1 MKFIDFFS
9 GIGGFHTGLEKA
21 GMECIGWCEFDKF
34 AQASYRAMYDTDN
47 LWFGD
52 DVTKVKGKDLPKAD
66 LWTFGFPCQDISI
79 AGNQK
84 GIKKGTRSGLFYE
97 IMRLLDECEENKPKW
112 LMCENVKNLL
122 SIDNGTGFL
131 NVIGEM
137 AERGYSI
144 EWKVYNSKNY
154 GVPQNRERVYIVGYS
169 GKGRSEK
176 LLPNPRENTATL
188 KQIVSG
194 SQGMRVYD
202 PEGTS
207 CTLSAQGGGMGA
219 KTGLYTITESGVHNL
234 GNVTAYKNDYTVH
247 ASGIARTLM
256 ACAYKHVPQVVLPKI
271 DRRVHRIGNGTRWES
286 DNTVWPSGLAG
297 TLSATDYKH
306 VPKVAIK
313 NATKQGYQM
322 AEVGDGIDLAYPE
335 SETRR
340 GRVQPQRSNTLT
352 TSDNLGVLV
361 NGEPIRIRKLTPKEC
376 WRLQGFS
383 DAQYEKAATV
393 NSDSQLYKQAGNAVT
408 VNVVYEIGRHIMG
421 VANEESYKSE

>member
-1 MKFIDFFS
+1 MCTGISRQITTASSGVKVNIRKVNMKFIDFFS
-9 GIGGFHTGLEKA
+9 GIGGFHIGLEKV
-21 GMECIGWCEFDKF
+21 GMECIGWCEFDKN

-52 DVTKVKGKDLPKAD
+52 DVTKVRGKDLPKAD

-84 GIKKGTRSGLFYE
+84 GLKKGTRSGLFYE
-97 IMRLLDECEENKPKW
+97 IMRLLDECKENKPKW

-122 SIDNGTGFL
+122 SIDGGGGFL

-144 EWKVYNSKNY
+144 EWGVYNSKNY

-169 GKGRSEK
+169 GEGRSRK
-176 LLPNPRENTATL
+176 LLPNPRENSTTL
-188 KQIVSG
+188 KQIVGG

-219 KTGLYTITESGVHNL
+219 KTGLYTVTESGIHNL
-234 GNVTAYKNDYTVH
+234 GNVTTYENKNTVWNT
-247 ASGIARTLM
+247 GISRTLM
-256 ACAYKHVPQVVLPKI
+256 
-271 DRRVHRIGNGTRWES
+271 
-286 DNTVWPSGLAG
+286 
-297 TLSATDYKH
+297 ATDYKH

-383 DAQYEKAATV
+383 DEQYEKAAAV
-393 NSDSQLYKQAGNAVT
+393 NSNSQLYKQAGNAVT
-408 VNVVYEIGRHIMG
+408 VNVVEEIGRHIMEII
-421 VANEESYKSE
+421 NE

>member
-1 MKFIDFFS
+1 MCTGISRQITTASSGVKVNIRKVNMKFIDFFS
-9 GIGGFHTGLEKA
+9 GIGGFHIGLEKV
-21 GMECIGWCEFDKF
+21 GMECIGWCEFDKN

-52 DVTKVKGKDLPKAD
+52 DVTKVRGKDLPKAD

-84 GIKKGTRSGLFYE
+84 GLKKGTRSGLFYE
-97 IMRLLDECEENKPKW
+97 IMRLLDECKENKPKW
-112 LMCENVKNLL
+112 LVCENVKNLL
-122 SIDNGTGFL
+122 SIDGGGGFL

-144 EWKVYNSKNY
+144 EWGVYNSKNY

-169 GKGRSEK
+169 GEGRSRK
-176 LLPNPRENTATL
+176 LLPNPRENSTTL
-188 KQIVSG
+188 KQIVGG

-219 KTGLYTITESGVHNL
+219 KTGLYTVTERGIHNL
-234 GNVTAYKNDYTVH
+234 GNVTAYDN
-247 ASGIARTLM
+247 
-256 ACAYKHVPQVVLPKI
+256 
-271 DRRVHRIGNGTRWES
+271 E
-286 DNTVWPSGLAG
+286 NTVWNTGISR
-297 TLSATDYKH
+297 TLTTTDYKH

-383 DAQYEKAATV
+383 DEQYEKAAAV
-393 NSDSQLYKQAGNAVT
+393 NSNSQLYKQAGNAVT
-408 VNVVYEIGRHIMG
+408 VNVVEEIGRHIMEII
-421 VANEESYKSE
+421 NE

>member
-1 MKFIDFFS
+1 MCAGISRQITTASSGVKVNIRKVNMKFIDFFS
-9 GIGGFHTGLEKA
+9 GIGGFHIGLEKV
-21 GMECIGWCEFDKF
+21 GMECIGWCEFDKN

-52 DVTKVKGKDLPKAD
+52 DVTKVRGKDLPKAD

-84 GIKKGTRSGLFYE
+84 GLKKGTRSGLFYE
-97 IMRLLDECEENKPKW
+97 IMRLLDECKENKPKW

-122 SIDNGTGFL
+122 SIDGGGGFL

-144 EWKVYNSKNY
+144 EWGVYNSKNY

-169 GKGRSEK
+169 GEGRSRK
-176 LLPNPRENTATL
+176 LLPNPRENSTTL
-188 KQIVSG
+188 KQIVGG

-219 KTGLYTITESGVHNL
+219 KTGLYTVTERGIHNL
-234 GNVTAYKNDYTVH
+234 GNVTAYENK
-247 ASGIARTLM
+247 
-256 ACAYKHVPQVVLPKI
+256 
-271 DRRVHRIGNGTRWES
+271 
-286 DNTVWPSGLAG
+286 NTVWNTGISR
-297 TLSATDYKH
+297 TLTATDYKH

-383 DAQYEKAATV
+383 DEQYEKAAAV
-393 NSDSQLYKQAGNAVT
+393 NSNSQLYKQAGNAVT
-408 VNVVYEIGRHIMG
+408 VNVVEEIGRHIMEII
-421 VANEESYKSE
+421 NE

>member
-21 GMECIGWCEFDKF
+21 GMKCIGWCEFDKF

-66 LWTFGFPCQDISI
+66 LWAFGFPCQDVSI
-79 AGNQK
+79 AGKQK
-84 GIKKGTRSGLFYE
+84 GIKEGTRSGLFYE
-97 IMRLLDECEENKPKW
+97 IMRLIDECEENKPKW

-122 SIDNGTGFL
+122 SIDGGGGFL
-131 NVIGEM
+131 TVVSEM

-144 EWKVYNSKNY
+144 EWGVYNSKNY
-154 GVPQNRERVYIVGYS
+154 GVPQNRERVYIIGYS
-169 GKGRSEK
+169 GKECTGK
-176 LLPNPRENTATL
+176 LLPNPRENTTTL
-188 KQIVSG
+188 KQVVGG

-234 GNVTAYKNDYTVH
+234 GNVTCYKNDYTVY
-247 ASGIARTLM
+247 ASGVARTLM
-256 ACAYKHVPQVVLPKI
+256 ACSYKHVPQ
-271 DRRVHRIGNGTRWES
+271 
-286 DNTVWPSGLAG
+286 
-297 TLSATDYKH
+297 
-306 VPKVAIK
+306 VAIK
-313 NATKQGYQM
+313 NATKTGYTM
-322 AEVGDGIDLAYPE
+322 AEVGDGIDLAYPN

-340 GRVQPQRSNTLT
+340 GHVQPQQSNTLT
-352 TSDNLGVLV
+352 TNDNLGVLV
-361 NGEPIRIRKLTPKEC
+361 DDQPIRIRKLTPKEC

-383 DAQYEKAATV
+383 DAQYEKAAAV
-393 NSDSQLYKQAGNAVT
+393 NSNSQLYKQAGNAVT
-408 VNVVYEIGRHIMG
+408 VNVVEEIGRHIMS
-421 VANEESYKSE
+421 VANEDRGINK